1 MANYRWSLLVSAI
14 VLIAGCTKHAP
25 PAAVAPPLVS
35 GIELA
40 EVDPQVRAQDD
51 LYLHVNGKWLAR
63 TEIPADKGGID
74 TFDQLYDATQEN
86 LRGIIQGLTTESLD
100 PATADPDRAKI
111 ADLHRSFM
119 DEKTIEKRGLQ
130 PIAPQL
136 ARIAALRDASELP
149 VLIGELSANGFTQP
163 FAGRVHQD
171 AKDPTQ
177 MVFDLSQDG
186 LGMPDRDYYLLKD
199 AKLTQIRA
207 DYLKHVGNMLA
218 LSGDGDAERDAGYVL
233 DLETRLARAQWTK
246 VASRDPVRA
255 YNRLTSAGL
264 QALTPR
270 FDWKAYFKALGGV
283 DVGGSL
289 VVSQPSYVKEVG
301 VLAATT
307 PIMVWKAYLRWHV
320 LSDMAPF
327 LSKQVVDE
335 HFAFYGTTLRGVP
348 EQKPRWKRSVDLI
361 DGSLGEALGKLYVAR
376 FFPPAAKQRMDEL
389 IKNLIAA
396 YRADIDGLDWMS
408 PETKAK
414 AKEKLAKFT
423 PKIAYPATW
432 SDYSALQIDKTDL
445 VGNVLRARAF
455 EYQRSLH
462 KLGKPVDRSEWDMT
476 PQTINAY
483 YNPEW
488 NEIVFPAAILQPP
501 FFNALADDAV
511 NYGGIGGVI
520 GHEISHGFDDEGSQY
535 DGDGKLLGVP
545 GWFTTEDMAKFKERT
560 RGLVS
565 QYAAYAPVPGFP
577 INGELTL
584 GENIGDNSGLVIALK
599 AYRLALGGKA
609 GPVMDGLTGEQRCF
623 YSWARVWRS
632 KTRDNQA
639 IMGIKSDPHSPDQ
652 FRGRVPVMNLHEF
665 HEAFATK
672 EGDKMYLAPDKRLTL
687 W

>member
-1 MANYRWSLLVSAI
+1 MANYRWSFIVSAI
-14 VLIAGCTKHAP
+14 VLLTGCTKHAP
-25 PAAVAPPLVS
+25 PAAVAPQLVS

-63 TEIPADKGGID
+63 TEIPKDKGGINS
-74 TFDQLYDATQEN
+74 FDQLYDATQEN
-86 LRGIIQGLTTESLD
+86 LRGIIEGLTTESLD

-111 ADLHRSFM
+111 ADLYRSFM
-119 DEKTIEKRGLQ
+119 DEKTIEGRGLQ
-130 PIAPQL
+130 PVAPQL
-136 ARIAALRDASELP
+136 AKIAALRDATELP
-149 VLIGELSANGFTQP
+149 PLMGELSAVGFTVP

-171 AKDPTQ
+171 AKNPEQ

-199 AKLTQIRA
+199 PKLVQIRA
-207 DYLKHVGNMLA
+207 EYLKHVRNMLA

-233 DLETRLARAQWTK
+233 DLETRLARAAWTK

-255 YNRLTSAGL
+255 YNRLTSSAL

-283 DVGGSL
+283 DVGGAL

-301 VLAATT
+301 VLMATT

-348 EQKPRWKRSVDLI
+348 EQKPRWKRSLDLI
-361 DGSLGEALGKLYVAR
+361 DESLGEALGKLYVAR
-376 FFPPAAKQRMDEL
+376 FFPPAAKVRMDEL
-389 IKNLIAA
+389 IKNLLAA

-423 PKIAYPATW
+423 PKIGYPATW
-432 SDYSALQIDKTDL
+432 RDYSALQIDKNDL
-445 VGNVLRARAF
+445 IGNVLRARAF
-455 EYQRSLH
+455 EYQRNLH
-462 KLGKPVDRSEWDMT
+462 KLGKPVDRSEWGMT

-511 NYGGIGGVI
+511 NYGGIGSVI
-520 GHEISHGFDDEGSQY
+520 GHEVSHGFDDEGSQY
-535 DGDGKLLGVP
+535 DGDGKLLGIP
-545 GWFTTEDMAKFKERT
+545 GWFTKEDMAKFKERT
-560 RGLVS
+560 RGLVA

-599 AYRLALGGKA
+599 AYRLALAGKT
-609 GPVMDGLTGEQRCF
+609 GPVMDGLTGEQRFF

-632 KTRDNQA
+632 KERDNQA
-639 IMGIKSDPHSPDQ
+639 IMGIKADPHSPNQ
-652 FRGRVPVMNLHEF
+652 FRGRVPVMNLQEF

-672 EGDKMYLAPDKRLTL
+672 EGDKMYLAPDKRITL

>member
-432 SDYSALQIDKTDL
+432 RDYSALQIDKTDL

-609 GPVMDGLTGEQRCF
+609 GPVMDGLTGEQRFF